1 MKLLFIKDVKGTA
14 RAGEVKEVADGFAR
28 NFLIPQGLAVL
39 ATAGAQKSVAVQK
52 QIVQTKKERAKTE
65 AESLAE
71 QLAGV
76 RVTFKAKV
84 GEQHRLYGSI
94 TSGDIA
100 EEVSRVLGLTVD
112 KRKVM
117 LDEPLKHLGE
127 FQVPVR
133 VSASLEPKVTVVIVK
148 AE

>member
-1 MKLLFIKDVKGTA
+1 MKLLFTKDVKGTA

-28 NFLIPQGLAVL
+28 NFLLPKGLAVL
-39 ATAGAQKSVAVQK
+39 ATEGAKKNIAVQK

-71 QLAGV
+71 LLAGV

-94 TSGDIA
+94 TSADIA
-100 EEVSRVLGLTVD
+100 AEVSRVLGLAVD
-112 KRKVM
+112 KRKIV

-133 VSASLEPKVTVVIVK
+133 VSASLEPKVTVFVVK

>member
-1 MKLLFIKDVKGTA
+1 MKLLFLKDVKGTA
-14 RAGEVKEVADGFAR
+14 RAGELKEVADGFAR
-28 NFLIPQGLAVL
+28 NFLLPKGLAVL
-39 ATAGAQKSVAVQK
+39 ATEGAQKNAAVKK

-76 RVTFKAKV
+76 RVTFTAKV
-84 GEQHRLYGSI
+84 GDQHRLYGSI
-94 TSGDIA
+94 TSADIA
-100 EEVSRVLGLTVD
+100 EEVSKVLGLAVD
-112 KRKVM
+112 KRKIM

-133 VSASLEPKVTVVIVK
+133 VSASLEPKVTVTIVK